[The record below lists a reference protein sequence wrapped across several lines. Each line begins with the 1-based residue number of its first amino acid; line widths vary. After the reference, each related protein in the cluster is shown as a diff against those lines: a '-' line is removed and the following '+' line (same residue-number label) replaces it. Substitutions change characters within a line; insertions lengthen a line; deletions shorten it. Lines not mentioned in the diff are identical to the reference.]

1 MTAVAFLGLGRMG
14 ARMAAHVVRAGH
26 EVTVWNR
33 SSETARAFGDE
44 HGAKVAAT
52 PGEAARDAAVVLSML
67 ADDNVVTQV
76 HTGSQGTLSTI
87 QPGAVV
93 VEMSTITTTTVAAL
107 AQAVADA
114 GASLLDAPVSG
125 QPAAAERAELT
136 IMVGGSAEAFEGAQH
151 VLEAMGTPI
160 LLGRTGVGAAMKL
173 AVNTAL
179 HGLNGALS
187 EALVLAER
195 SGIERSTAYEV
206 FSRSAIA
213 SPFVIHRRD
222 AFERPDE
229 VPAAFRLAL
238 AAKDLRYALRLA
250 SDVGA
255 GLPQAER
262 SLAVL
267 EQAAA
272 AGFADHDESAV
283 AQYLRQRRPQHDN
296 SKERA

>member
-14 ARMAAHVVRAGH
+14 ARMAANVVRAGH

-33 SSETARAFGDE
+33 SSETAQAFGQE
-44 HGAKVAAT
+44 YGATVAPT
-52 PGEAARDAAVVLSML
+52 PGDAARDAAVVLSML
-67 ADDNVVTQV
+67 ADDDVVTQV
-76 HTGSQGTLSTI
+76 HTGPEGTLSAIRPDT
-87 QPGAVV
+87 VV
-93 VEMSTITTTTVAAL
+93 VEMSTITTTTVASL
-107 AQAVADA
+107 AEAVAET

-125 QPAAAERAELT
+125 QPVAAAQAQLT
-136 IMVGGSAEAFEGAQH
+136 IMVGGATDAFERTRD

-160 LLGRTGVGAAMKL
+160 HLGRSGVGAAMKL

-206 FSRSAIA
+206 FTRSAIA
-213 SPFVIHRRD
+213 SPFVTHRRD
-222 AFERPDE
+222 AFEHPDE

-238 AAKDLRYALRLA
+238 AAKDLRYALKLA
-250 SDVGA
+250 HDVGA

-267 EQAAA
+267 EEAAA

-283 AQYLRQRRPQHDN
+283 AQYLRKR
-296 SKERA
+296 